1 MFVGRIIKR
10 LIQLSAGL
18 LLAAMFGYPLLA
30 TWLESHPETEQ
41 ALNGAAEQVDRK
53 AGVFTQGQQ
62 FVRGIGKSRELVA
75 DEQRERAEDKI
86 DAEQRRKAE
95 ENRRFNSGEM
105 AGDSYNSGEMAG
117 DSTNSEY

>member
-1 MFVGRIIKR
+1 MLTGMRAIKR

-18 LLAAMFGYPLLA
+18 LLAAMFGYPLLT
-30 TWLESHPETEQ
+30 TWLEGHPETEQ

-53 AGVFTQGQQ
+53 AGIFTQGQQ

-75 DEQRERAEDKI
+75 DEKRERAEDKAA
-86 DAEQRRKAE
+86 AELERKREA
-95 ENRRFNSGEM
+95 NRRF
-105 AGDSYNSGEMAG
+105 NSGEMAG

>member
-1 MFVGRIIKR
+1 MLTGMRVIKR

-30 TWLESHPETEQ
+30 TWLEKHPETEH
-41 ALNGAAEQVDRK
+41 ALNSAAEQVDQK
-53 AGVFTQGQQ
+53 AGIFTQGQQ

-75 DEQRERAEDKI
+75 DEQRERVEDEAAAEL
-86 DAEQRRKAE
+86 ERKREA
-95 ENRRFNSGEM
+95 NRRF
-105 AGDSYNSGEMAG
+105 NSGEMAG